1 MNRFNWKNEMPDVPE
16 SIHTTV
22 VKALEEV
29 NNFPNYN
36 TKSIT
41 EKGNKRVYGVKKN
54 VAVAGMMLCVLTLSA
69 FAYSKFSSI
78 AGDEVGFNPVYK
90 GDGIFEITITNSSNR
105 DLKLQEQVKVMRW
118 SSAEEVQGN
127 ADKIVFENMKIEA
140 HSEGTIVIDLSEG
153 YNIAELEGPLPSG
166 DWYYLVLTNN
176 NFVFGQDWMC
186 GIDFDENLSNT
197 VIYGPMTEE
206 KTEKVFYPSD
216 FRFEDWI
223 WPTISKRVS
232 APYGEQKNGTVSDH
246 INIAGNVGD
255 EVYSV
260 ADGIVVQTGFDVTY
274 GNYILIELDDDIT
287 VKYGHLKEILVDD
300 GEAVNQGQE
309 IAELGKSGMATGPNL
324 SFAVYENGE
333 TINPIAE

>member
-1 MNRFNWKNEMPDVPE
+1 
-16 SIHTTV
+16 
-22 VKALEEV
+22 
-29 NNFPNYN
+29 
-36 TKSIT
+36 
-41 EKGNKRVYGVKKN
+41 
-54 VAVAGMMLCVLTLSA
+54 
-69 FAYSKFSSI
+69 
-78 AGDEVGFNPVYK
+78 
-90 GDGIFEITITNSSNR
+90 
-105 DLKLQEQVKVMRW
+105 
-118 SSAEEVQGN
+118 
-127 ADKIVFENMKIEA
+127 MKIEA